1 MPHTAVFG
9 RIGAMYLSA
18 ALNAVALVALLAS
31 SDVLSG
37 KSPHV
42 HQAFVGSIGW
52 FGIGVLFSGA
62 AVIFYHFTRHY
73 YGEGGGGD
81 LVRVATPVA
90 SIMSFLLFILG
101 MWESAP
107 LIRNVGLSLSTC
119 ALSFIDRNVLGN
131 DGAGQERAIPAVTR
145 RGLCAGP
152 LHH

>member
-1 MPHTAVFG
+1 
-9 RIGAMYLSA
+9 MYLSA

-90 SIMSFLLFILG
+90 
-101 MWESAP
+101 W
-107 LIRNVGLSLSTC
+107 NVGICSSDPKRRTLVEHL
-119 ALSFIDRNVLGN
+119 
-131 DGAGQERAIPAVTR
+131 RAQF
-145 RGLCAGP
+145 
-152 LHH
+152 H

>member
-1 MPHTAVFG
+1 
-9 RIGAMYLSA
+9 MYLSA

-90 SIMSFLLFILG
+90 SIMSFLL
-101 MWESAP
+101 
-107 LIRNVGLSLSTC
+107 LIAIVLGLSVTAIIERQHKSRLC
-119 ALSFIDRNVLGN
+119 RIGCQRRRQGMKVGC
-131 DGAGQERAIPAVTR
+131 GAGETR
-145 RGLCAGP
+145 
-152 LHH
+152 

>member
-9 RIGAMYLSA
+9 RIGAVYLSA
-18 ALNAVALVALLAS
+18 ALNAAALVVLLAS
-31 SDVLSG
+31 SDVVSG

-73 YGEGGGGD
+73 YGEGGEGD
-81 LVRVATPVA
+81 PVRVATPVA

-107 LIRNVGLSLSTC
+107 LIRNVGL
-119 ALSFIDRNVLGN
+119 
-131 DGAGQERAIPAVTR
+131 
-145 RGLCAGP
+145 
-152 LHH
+152 

>member
-1 MPHTAVFG
+1 MPSVHKAIVAPEFSLQ
-9 RIGAMYLSA
+9 GAAARPLRGGGKCRPRPSSGESGLSA

-73 YGEGGGGD
+73 YGEGG
-81 LVRVATPVA
+81 
-90 SIMSFLLFILG
+90 
-101 MWESAP
+101 
-107 LIRNVGLSLSTC
+107 
-119 ALSFIDRNVLGN
+119 
-131 DGAGQERAIPAVTR
+131 
-145 RGLCAGP
+145 
-152 LHH
+152 

>member
-1 MPHTAVFG
+1 
-9 RIGAMYLSA
+9 MYLSA

-107 LIRNVGLSLSTC
+107 LIRNVGL
-119 ALSFIDRNVLGN
+119 
-131 DGAGQERAIPAVTR
+131 
-145 RGLCAGP
+145 
-152 LHH
+152 

>member
-1 MPHTAVFG
+1 MPHAAVFG
-9 RIGAMYLSA
+9 RIGAVYLSA

-31 SDVLSG
+31 SDLLSG

-73 YGEGGGGD
+73 YGEGGEGD

-90 SIMSFLLFILG
+90 SIMSL
-101 MWESAP
+101 P
-107 LIRNVGLSLSTC
+107 LVYSLNVGICSS
-119 ALSFIDRNVLGN
+119 D
-131 DGAGQERAIPAVTR
+131 PKR
-145 RGLCAGP
+145 RT
-152 LHH
+152 

>member
-9 RIGAMYLSA
+9 RIGAVYLSA

-42 HQAFVGSIGW
+42 GSIGW
-52 FGIGVLFSGA
+52 FGIGVLLSGA
-62 AVIFYHFTRHY
+62 AIIFYHFTRHY
-73 YGEGGGGD
+73 YGEGGEGD

-107 LIRNVGLSLSTC
+107 LIRNVGL
-119 ALSFIDRNVLGN
+119 
-131 DGAGQERAIPAVTR
+131 
-145 RGLCAGP
+145 
-152 LHH
+152 

>member
-1 MPHTAVFG
+1 MPRTAVFG
-9 RIGAMYLSA
+9 QIGAMYLSA

-81 LVRVATPVA
+81 LA
-90 SIMSFLLFILG
+90 LLWQIFAAD
-101 MWESAP
+101 E
-107 LIRNVGLSLSTC
+107 R
-119 ALSFIDRNVLGN
+119 
-131 DGAGQERAIPAVTR
+131 DGIPKSVFQ
-145 RGLCAGP
+145 
-152 LHH
+152 

>member
-9 RIGAMYLSA
+9 RIGAVYLSA
-18 ALNAVALVALLAS
+18 ALNAVALVVLLAS

-42 HQAFVGSIGW
+42 HQVFAGSIW

-62 AVIFYHFTRHY
+62 AVIFYHFGRHY
-73 YGEGGGGD
+73 YGEGGEGD

-101 MWESAP
+101 MWES
-107 LIRNVGLSLSTC
+107 G
-119 ALSFIDRNVLGN
+119 
-131 DGAGQERAIPAVTR
+131 
-145 RGLCAGP
+145 
-152 LHH
+152 